1 MKQKKRLL
9 VIDQLNLFF
18 RSYIVNPTLSTDG
31 QPVGGLVGVIKSL
44 QKICREVNPDKI
56 IICWDGEGGSKK
68 RKLMKKDYKA
78 GRKPIRLNRDIR
90 TLSESEEKS
99 NKVWQLERTL
109 EYLNH
114 MPVIQFMYRGIEA
127 DDVIAYVCGLKEY
140 SNWQKVI
147 VSSDK
152 DFFQLLDDETILYR
166 PVQKKVLNKHKLIE
180 EFNIHPKNF
189 AIARAMV
196 GDRSD
201 NLAGVGKVGLPS
213 AAKRFPFLKDERSVT
228 VTEVVDYCKEA
239 LNEKKL
245 KIYENV
251 IDNKDIFER
260 NYQMMQLYT
269 PSLSINAKKEIRE
282 TLKNADMSFNR
293 TAILTMMIRD
303 GFDDLDWRELQAFFR
318 RVTLDN

>member
-127 DDVIAYVCGLKEY
+127 DDIIAYVCGLKEY

-180 EFNIHPKNF
+180 EFNIHPRNF

-282 TLKNADMSFNR
+282 TLKNADMSFNK
-293 TAILTMMIRD
+293 TGVVTMMVRD

-318 RVTLDN
+318 RLALDN

>member
-1 MKQKKRLL
+1 MKNQKRLL

-99 NKVWQLERTL
+99 NKVWQLERIM
-109 EYLNH
+109 EYMNC
-114 MPVIQFMYRGIEA
+114 MPMIQFMYRGIEA
-127 DDVIAYVCGLKEY
+127 DDIIAYVCGVKEY
-140 SNWQKVI
+140 SDWQKVI

-152 DFFQLLDDETILYR
+152 DFYQLLDDETILYR
-166 PVQKKVLNKHKLIE
+166 PIQKKILNKNKLLE

-201 NLAGVGKVGLPS
+201 NLDGVGNVGLTS
-213 AAKRFPFLKDERSVT
+213 AAKRFPFLSKERSAT
-228 VTEVVDYCKEA
+228 VSDVIKHCKEA
-239 LNEKKL
+239 LKEKKL

-251 IDNKDIFER
+251 IENKDIFER

-282 TLKNADMSFNR
+282 VLKNADMSFNK
-293 TAILTMMIRD
+293 TAILAMMIRD

-318 RVTLDN
+318 RVALDS